1 MRKIRTA
8 IIIAVLRRMCPDWT
22 ERVEDWAD
30 TYRKIA
36 KTCDRLHQEIFGI
49 AFDLAR
55 SPLFAPVRRPL
66 FRQEILAT
74 QEGVAVTAIYRGDI
88 SLLRPPSPLPAS
100 RFSSCP
106 SPSPNC
112 PVLCRTPQRSLSWRL
127 RDASSRSGCFATSST
142 AATIASRRACRVSS
156 WGTTSIARRWA
167 AACPARMR
175 TRGALSTPSGS
186 GTPGAIA
193 SSSCAPSMTTH
204 GAKPRTSWM
213 R

>member
-49 AFDLAR
+49 VFDLAR

-88 SLLRPPSPLPAS
+88 SLLRPPL
-100 RFSSCP
+100 
-106 SPSPNC
+106 
-112 PVLCRTPQRSLSWRL
+112 
-127 RDASSRSGCFATSST
+127 
-142 AATIASRRACRVSS
+142 
-156 WGTTSIARRWA
+156 A
-167 AACPARMR
+167 AAGFPLLVLPFALSKLP
-175 TRGALSTPSGS
+175 GALS
-186 GTPGAIA
+186 
-193 SSSCAPSMTTH
+193 H
-204 GAKPRTSWM
+204 TSTLALLAFA
-213 R
+213 

>member
-1 MRKIRTA
+1 MREIRTA

-88 SLLRPPSPLPAS
+88 SLLRPPL
-100 RFSSCP
+100 
-106 SPSPNC
+106 
-112 PVLCRTPQRSLSWRL
+112 
-127 RDASSRSGCFATSST
+127 
-142 AATIASRRACRVSS
+142 
-156 WGTTSIARRWA
+156 A
-167 AACPARMR
+167 AAAFPLLVLPFALSKLP
-175 TRGALSTPSGS
+175 GALS
-186 GTPGAIA
+186 
-193 SSSCAPSMTTH
+193 H
-204 GAKPRTSWM
+204 TSTLALLAFA
-213 R
+213 